1 MPAIKIEEAQFQKI
15 LQRNL
20 MLPLV
25 TGVLSS
31 VLFVAVVMYLLD
43 SMRAIGETQRV
54 IGHTVELGRLAA
66 EGENGLRG
74 YVITGDAR
82 FMDTYD
88 VAQPLF
94 KAELEGLEQAHSSTP
109 GLPDRLRR
117 IQAEYGQWAAFAR
130 DTAELR
136 RQDPGAATERIASG
150 QGKRLT
156 DAMREELSAIGDA
169 EQKSLADRTRHAETM
184 GLLLS
189 IGFVVT
195 LLGFKG
201 LLVFFGRRDLV
212 GLSGRYS
219 SALRQHAEHNA
230 YLEAQGWLREG
241 QNELGRALSG
251 QADMRQLARATLDFL
266 SARLGAVVGVL
277 YAVDDDGVA
286 RRLAAFGVS
295 PAFEVDRAVVG
306 PEQTLIA
313 QAVSSGRMQKV
324 SPIPAGYLQV
334 SSGVAEGPAAGALV
348 APVANEGRV
357 NAVVELGFM
366 REPAARDAELL
377 ELVAP
382 LLGSALQVAQSRERQ
397 RHLLQDTQQLN
408 ERLQVQQ
415 EELRTTN
422 EELEEQSRALKESQ
436 ANLETQQA
444 ELEQTNLQV
453 SEFAG
458 RLEAQRDAL
467 QKAQSELEQRASELQ
482 RASQYKSEFLANMS
496 HELRTPL
503 NSSLI
508 LAKLLADNAKGNL
521 DEEQVK
527 FARSIYSSG
536 NDLLSLINDILDIAK
551 VEAGKLE
558 VRPEATHLAAVAE
571 GIRSTFEPMAQRK
584 GLALDVL
591 VGPDVPAQI
600 ITDSMRLEQIL
611 RNLVGNA
618 VKFTEHGTVALHVT
632 RRVPASVA
640 FEVRDTGPGIGPA
653 QHELVFEAF
662 RQADGTTNR
671 RHGGT
676 GLGLSISRDLA
687 RLLGG
692 DITLA
697 SIPGQGSTFTLV
709 LPVELVAPVQQ
720 PVPSL
725 PPQRAVP
732 LPATAA
738 PRPTSAPLPVPPPF
752 ADDRDEAPAGRR
764 TVLVVEDDAD
774 FADILFRLA
783 RELGY
788 RCLVAHQAEEGW
800 RLAQQQTP
808 DAVLLDMQ
816 LPDNSG
822 LSVLQRLKDDPR
834 TRHIPVHVVS
844 VDDYAETA
852 LQLGAVGYAM
862 KPTTREELR
871 HVFDRLETKLS
882 QKLKRVLLVED
893 DPRQQES
900 VAHLIAGDDVQIT
913 AVSLGQ
919 EALQALENGV
929 FDCMVTDLTLPDM
942 SGQELLRRMSAGES
956 RSFPPVIVYTGR
968 NLTRDEETELLRYS
982 RSIIIKG
989 ARSPERLLDEV
1000 TLFLHKL
1007 ESNLSSEQQR
1017 MLRTARNR
1025 DRAFESR
1032 RIMVVDD
1039 DVRNIFALTSALEQK
1054 GATVLTARNGRE
1066 ALDKLERGDGVDL
1079 VLMDIMMPEMDGY
1092 TAMREI
1098 RRNPAWHRLPIIAVT
1113 AKAMKEDQQ
1122 KSLDAGANDYLP
1134 KPIDLDRL
1142 FSLMRVWMPKLERI

>member
-1 MPAIKIEEAQFQKI
+1 
-15 LQRNL
+15 
-20 MLPLV
+20 
-25 TGVLSS
+25 
-31 VLFVAVVMYLLD
+31 
-43 SMRAIGETQRV
+43 
-54 IGHTVELGRLAA
+54 
-66 EGENGLRG
+66 
-74 YVITGDAR
+74 
-82 FMDTYD
+82 
-88 VAQPLF
+88 
-94 KAELEGLEQAHSSTP
+94 
-109 GLPDRLRR
+109 
-117 IQAEYGQWAAFAR
+117 
-130 DTAELR
+130 
-136 RQDPGAATERIASG
+136 
-150 QGKRLT
+150 
-156 DAMREELSAIGDA
+156 
-169 EQKSLADRTRHAETM
+169 
-184 GLLLS
+184 
-189 IGFVVT
+189 
-195 LLGFKG
+195 
-201 LLVFFGRRDLV
+201 
-212 GLSGRYS
+212 
-219 SALRQHAEHNA
+219 
-230 YLEAQGWLREG
+230 
-241 QNELGRALSG
+241 
-251 QADMRQLARATLDFL
+251 
-266 SARLGAVVGVL
+266 
-277 YAVDDDGVA
+277 
-286 RRLAAFGVS
+286 
-295 PAFEVDRAVVG
+295 
-306 PEQTLIA
+306 
-313 QAVSSGRMQKV
+313 
-324 SPIPAGYLQV
+324 
-334 SSGVAEGPAAGALV
+334 
-348 APVANEGRV
+348 
-357 NAVVELGFM
+357 
-366 REPAARDAELL
+366 
-377 ELVAP
+377 
-382 LLGSALQVAQSRERQ
+382 
-397 RHLLQDTQQLN
+397 
-408 ERLQVQQ
+408 
-415 EELRTTN
+415 
-422 EELEEQSRALKESQ
+422 
-436 ANLETQQA
+436 
-444 ELEQTNLQV
+444 
-453 SEFAG
+453 
-458 RLEAQRDAL
+458 
-467 QKAQSELEQRASELQ
+467 
-482 RASQYKSEFLANMS
+482 
-496 HELRTPL
+496 
-503 NSSLI
+503 
-508 LAKLLADNAKGNL
+508 
-521 DEEQVK
+521 
-527 FARSIYSSG
+527 
-536 NDLLSLINDILDIAK
+536 
-551 VEAGKLE
+551 
-558 VRPEATHLAAVAE
+558 
-571 GIRSTFEPMAQRK
+571 
-584 GLALDVL
+584 
-591 VGPDVPAQI
+591 
-600 ITDSMRLEQIL
+600 
-611 RNLVGNA
+611 
-618 VKFTEHGTVALHVT
+618 
-632 RRVPASVA
+632 
-640 FEVRDTGPGIGPA
+640 
-653 QHELVFEAF
+653 
-662 RQADGTTNR
+662 
-671 RHGGT
+671 
-676 GLGLSISRDLA
+676 
-687 RLLGG
+687 
-692 DITLA
+692 
-697 SIPGQGSTFTLV
+697 
-709 LPVELVAPVQQ
+709 
-720 PVPSL
+720 
-725 PPQRAVP
+725 
-732 LPATAA
+732 
-738 PRPTSAPLPVPPPF
+738 
-752 ADDRDEAPAGRR
+752 
-764 TVLVVEDDAD
+764 VLVVEDDAD

-800 RLAQQQTP
+800 RLAQQHAP

-1098 RRNPAWHRLPIIAVT
+1098 RRNPAWHRLPIIAGT